1 MISEIFETI
10 FHIINIIFKGMI
22 NLTDKLYEWIKGKI

>member
-22 NLTDKLYEWIKGKI
+22 NLTDRTYK